1 MLGQGV
7 LDGVNAQHVWWRL
20 FCAWAAFVK
29 PVVQTNLDADTGAE
43 YGREVNDDKV
53 NDDDHFIEKRSSFTF
68 NSKGGTLMANTY
80 ARQMLSYET
89 AAKMVAAA
97 VAKAEELGCKQN
109 VAVID
114 SGGNLKALASMD
126 GALLLGI
133 EGCQR
138 KAFTAL
144 FGVGTKDLYGVIKDD
159 LSLVVGLS
167 HFSRATLVGGGLPIV
182 VNGEV
187 IGGIGVGGGTVDED
201 IACSQAGLDAIA
213 D

>member
-1 MLGQGV
+1 
-7 LDGVNAQHVWWRL
+7 
-20 FCAWAAFVK
+20 
-29 PVVQTNLDADTGAE
+29 
-43 YGREVNDDKV
+43 
-53 NDDDHFIEKRSSFTF
+53 
-68 NSKGGTLMANTY
+68 MAKTY

-97 VAKAEELGCKQN
+97 IAKAEELGCKQN
-109 VAVID
+109 VAVVD

-144 FGVGTKDLYGVIKDD
+144 FGVGTQDLYGRIKDN

-187 IGGIGVGGGTVDED
+187 IGGIGVGGGTLDED
-201 IACSQAGLDAIA
+201 IACSQAGLDALA
-213 D
+213 DESSEKGSL